1 MQLELDNQ
9 IIAMTG
15 LSQKEIKEYLAVALY
30 KLTGLHGAAAGRL
43 LNISEIEFHGL
54 LAKYGCYV
62 NYDVQDFLED
72 IETLKR
78 LDEKA
83 EPKKD

>member
-15 LSQKEIKEYLAVALY
+15 FSEREVKECLAVALY

-43 LNISEIEFHGL
+43 LDISEIEFHGL
-54 LAKYGCYV
+54 LAKYGCDV
-62 NYDVQDFLED
+62 NYDVQDFRED
-72 IETLKR
+72 IEALKR
-78 LDEKA
+78 FDEKA